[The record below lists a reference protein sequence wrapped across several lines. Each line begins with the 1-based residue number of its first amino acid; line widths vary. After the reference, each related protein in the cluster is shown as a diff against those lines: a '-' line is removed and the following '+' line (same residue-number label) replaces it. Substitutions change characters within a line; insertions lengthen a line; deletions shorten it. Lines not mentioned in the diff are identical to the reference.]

1 MLPSPLNTGVNN
13 YARSPQTMGGQ
24 RPSTAGGDRAS
35 LPGFIGAYRHQPQ
48 DTSPGA
54 HYAAVH
60 NPKALQHQMPGA
72 GIVPGASPF
81 AVGLHNFLPRMEAYE
96 LHRKLSIGT
105 VGLIHHAAHR
115 AHQILQVPAGEHPGG
130 GVPRHPVAIAEPPP
144 AAVGGRAQKRSCPRM
159 HPLAPFVT
167 PTGGYACNVCRKRD
181 IKRGI
186 KLYSCRKCDYDV
198 CADCYGG
205 RMESEAK
212 EREEREDGRLEG
224 PRGSPV
230 KGPSPSMLR
239 KIQVLLDK
247 RDTLCA
253 HASAWFKKFDGD
265 RDGVLSFTELADLC
279 ARLNSDLQIPGVSD
293 ATAMQCLK
301 KFDVDGDEMLNQKE
315 FINLYFRL
323 LLKVKAQYAPVK
335 VRREFFLD
343 KKPGRPDAH
352 YEVMK
357 VINKKSSHMDPQE
370 LEQEIKN
377 MKKMDHPH
385 ILKLFEYFEDYN
397 NVYLILELCE
407 GGELMKVIEDTYTKS
422 RGKKS
427 LTEGWIAGLYGQIL
441 EAVSYCHSHG
451 IIHKDIKAENIM
463 LLLTRDKSRGKNPFE
478 IPPHVVLIDFG
489 LAEAFDPGRPFVSRH
504 VAGTPYTMAPEVW
517 NATLSRSNTFGLKC
531 DVYSLGCVLFHLFCG
546 KPPVIAR
553 SMKAQ
558 DWLKAISVGPDWKLL
573 RHVSPHATQLVKK
586 MMTYSDR
593 LRPTCAQCL
602 TSPWFEVA
610 PNDNIRALG
619 DHVMQG
625 LVDYSRRSVFE
636 RTVLLEI
643 ATQVHAVS
651 VQEINRIFRMLD
663 TEKQGIISKQT
674 CVTGLA
680 KLGVPQNTAMRAVE
694 AMDMDGDGR
703 IDYTELVAG
712 ILCVYDSHLDDRLWK
727 AFSKLDLNGD
737 GKLDRH
743 EIRKLLQC
751 GEVSQMG
758 LVPAQME
765 IDAIIQE
772 MDTDRDGLIEYSE
785 FKARFSPQRRQ

>member
-1 MLPSPLNTGVNN
+1 
-13 YARSPQTMGGQ
+13 
-24 RPSTAGGDRAS
+24 
-35 LPGFIGAYRHQPQ
+35 
-48 DTSPGA
+48 
-54 HYAAVH
+54 
-60 NPKALQHQMPGA
+60 
-72 GIVPGASPF
+72 
-81 AVGLHNFLPRMEAYE
+81 
-96 LHRKLSIGT
+96 
-105 VGLIHHAAHR
+105 
-115 AHQILQVPAGEHPGG
+115 
-130 GVPRHPVAIAEPPP
+130 
-144 AAVGGRAQKRSCPRM
+144 
-159 HPLAPFVT
+159 
-167 PTGGYACNVCRKRD
+167 
-181 IKRGI
+181 
-186 KLYSCRKCDYDV
+186 
-198 CADCYGG
+198 
-205 RMESEAK
+205 
-212 EREEREDGRLEG
+212 
-224 PRGSPV
+224 
-230 KGPSPSMLR
+230 
-239 KIQVLLDK
+239 
-247 RDTLCA
+247 
-253 HASAWFKKFDGD
+253 
-265 RDGVLSFTELADLC
+265 
-279 ARLNSDLQIPGVSD
+279 
-293 ATAMQCLK
+293 
-301 KFDVDGDEMLNQKE
+301 
-315 FINLYFRL
+315 
-323 LLKVKAQYAPVK
+323 
-335 VRREFFLD
+335 
-343 KKPGRPDAH
+343 
-352 YEVMK
+352 
-357 VINKKSSHMDPQE
+357 
-370 LEQEIKN
+370 
-377 MKKMDHPH
+377 
-385 ILKLFEYFEDYN
+385 
-397 NVYLILELCE
+397 
-407 GGELMKVIEDTYTKS
+407 DTYTKS

-463 LLLTRDKSRGKNPFE
+463 LLTKEKSSKNPFE
-478 IPPHVVLIDFG
+478 TPPHVVLIDFG

-610 PNDNIRALG
+610 SNDNIRALG

-625 LVDYSRRSVFE
+625 LVEYSRRSVFE

-680 KLGVPQNTAMRAVE
+680 KLGVPQSTAMRAVE

-727 AFSKLDLNGD
+727 A
-737 GKLDRH
+737 
-743 EIRKLLQC
+743 
-751 GEVSQMG
+751 
-758 LVPAQME
+758 
-765 IDAIIQE
+765 
-772 MDTDRDGLIEYSE
+772 
-785 FKARFSPQRRQ
+785 